1 MPVDVRDSRILS
13 IISDIEDL
21 DFSIRW
27 LEAVLRRGEMNEHK
41 TIIKQMT
48 LQRLKER
55 YMNKIKA
62 LNIHI

>member
-1 MPVDVRDSRILS
+1 MPVDVRDSRISS

-21 DFSIRW
+21 DFNIRW
-27 LEAVLRRGEMNEHK
+27 LEAVLRRGEMNEHQ

>member
-1 MPVDVRDSRILS
+1 MPVDVKDSRISS

-21 DFSIRW
+21 DYNIRW
-27 LEAVLRRGEMNEHK
+27 LEAVLRRGEMNEHQ